1 MKRAIGMLCA
11 LLAGALPGQARAELR
26 VLSSTPTEIVVQFN
40 GTAIE
45 WQKVS
50 GVEASYRR
58 PLLQGG
64 VYLGQ
69 AGEPDVPSLI
79 QSIGIPEGATPVAT
93 VVSIAADDVP
103 VSDLA
108 PVARESATTNESN
121 QIRILSE
128 RIRDRTKEKGVNP
141 ANWAEI
147 SGISHVRGRSIAR
160 LVLHPQRYDFARGM
174 LQNVTSL
181 VVRVSWNAPS
191 GEAARG
197 MRRRESADWDKTLD
211 HTLLNSKEARAFAAT
226 VPPPVLRGSSDSFNS
241 APTWLKVKVRTSGMY
256 QIDYFAFSNSGFDP
270 ASIDPTTVRVF
281 SGRLTPLPEDLNV
294 PRDAFMEEHALLD
307 LTDGDHIF
315 DPEDRLLFHAL
326 GPHGWAA
333 EYDSTLSRTL
343 HLENGNTDETVY
355 WITWGGSFSSPPRRM
370 GSRSVPADTSAA
382 GFAQSAKA
390 REHFEENNVDNFRFR
405 DEDGWFWESLR
416 GRGRNRQ
423 YDLPLEGVKGSP
435 NGTGTVKVRLSSFDP
450 TISTLRH
457 VQLKWGLNT
466 VLADSMWSHNS
477 QSALVELSGTA
488 TTLRESKNPIVVD
501 AIPDEGGN
509 DLIYVAWFEIEY
521 ERSLI
526 ATGGRSLHFFSDPA
540 DGVADYLL
548 SGFDATPES
557 IFLFDVTDP
566 HNPVRLTDATVTLA
580 DAPHGLRFSDPAAT
594 SGAVRWY
601 LATTLEGVL
610 ALPKPEVAQIHGL
623 RSTANGG
630 EYIVIY
636 HPRFESGAL
645 RLTDLRRTAPGRPRV
660 TAAVDVQSVYDEF
673 SWGMVDPVAIRD
685 FLKYAWENWS
695 QGTPL
700 YVVLIGDAAYDT
712 KHYLSGSPENLLP
725 TYLGRYK
732 ESPTRISPLENTYF
746 YATDDFF
753 GYLEEND
760 YSPFFQPALD
770 LAIGR
775 YPIASE
781 SDLDVML
788 DKLESYL
795 NEAEPGEW
803 QNRMILTADD
813 ERTLDEQDR
822 ETQHTDQVETLART
836 YVPPSVD
843 AVKVYLTEFPRND
856 FGKKPEAQAKF
867 IEEFNRGALMASYT
881 GHGDQN
887 TLGQE
892 EVFVSQKVPELANGA
907 KLPIFSTFSCT
918 VSRFD
923 LLSGSSMCELFLA
936 HQGGGALTT
945 FASGALVFPNPS
957 ALLNQRWIGSMFG
970 TPYVVDTF
978 TRDVLP
984 LGLAQLIAKAVI
996 APDADDR
1003 EIRKN
1008 NEKYIILGDPAI
1020 EVRYGKTNVRFE
1032 RATVDSQTTEGF
1044 LRVIRGAVYDTQGRL
1059 LDGSNGAPVFQG
1071 KAFVHATEN
1080 ADTSGYAFEFPPPI
1094 ARPDTIQYKLDGP
1107 TMFRGEVPI
1116 VNGKFT
1122 AKFFISEAVPAG
1134 NRGRVSVFALEEGLA
1149 RHGSGAFD
1157 SLRISP
1163 TISRDQVDD
1172 AQGPTIRVSF
1182 QGSPGSSDGAV
1193 LTTEHPVM
1201 IVDLEDPSG
1210 INLRPFP
1217 QFARLEGEID
1227 GRDRIGLGEDF
1238 IYVAGS
1244 FTRGQVSRTLS
1255 FPPGKHTIEVKA
1267 FDNVGNRASVKTEF
1281 TIVTQGSDFD
1291 LVDAAIAPYPN
1302 PFKDECDFVYRL
1314 THDADVTLKIFTVS
1328 GRRIFEDD
1336 TILGRSGDNHYHW
1349 SGQDDGGGPLANGT
1363 YLFHLKATAVSGS
1376 QEGTSDEFVGR
1387 VVKMR

>member
-1 MKRAIGMLCA
+1 MKPAVGMLCA
-11 LLAGALPGQARAELR
+11 LLAWAGPGLARAELR
-26 VLSSTPTEIVVQFN
+26 VLSSTADELVVQFN
-40 GTAIE
+40 GSPIE
-45 WQKVS
+45 WQSVS
-50 GVEASYRR
+50 GVEKTYRR

-64 VYLGQ
+64 IYLGK

-79 QSIGIPEGATPVAT
+79 QCIGIPEGATPVAT
-93 VVSIAADDVP
+93 VVSVAADDVP

-108 PVARESATTNESN
+108 PVARESAKTNESN

-128 RIRDRTKEKGVNP
+128 RLRDRTKENGLSP
-141 ANWAEI
+141 AVWAEI
-147 SGISHVRGRSIAR
+147 SGISHVRGRRIAR
-160 LVLHPQRYDFARGM
+160 LVLHPQRYDFTRGI
-174 LQNVTSL
+174 LQNATSM
-181 VVRVSWNAPS
+181 VVRVQWNAPAGDS
-191 GEAARG
+191 EGG
-197 MRRRESADWDKTLD
+197 VRRRETSDWDKALD
-211 HTLLNSKEARAFAAT
+211 LTLLNSKQARSFPAT
-226 VPPPVLRGSSDSFNS
+226 APRPSPRGSSDSFNS
-241 APTWLKVKVRTSGMY
+241 APTWLKVKIRTSGMY
-256 QIDYFAFSNSGFDP
+256 QIDYFAFSNMGFDP

-281 SGRLTPLPEDLNV
+281 SGRLTPLAEDLNIA
-294 PRDAFMEEHALLD
+294 RDSFMEEHAILD
-307 LTDGDHIF
+307 LSDGDHIF
-315 DPEDRLLFHAL
+315 DPGDRLLFHAL
-326 GPHGWAA
+326 GPQGWEA
-333 EYDSTLSRTL
+333 EYDSTLSRTA

-370 GSRSVPADTSAA
+370 GSRSVRADTSAA
-382 GFAQSAKA
+382 FFAQSAPA
-390 REHFEENNVDNFRFR
+390 RAHFEENNVDNFRFR

-423 YDLPLEGVKGSP
+423 YDLPLEGVKDSP
-435 NGTGTVKVRLSSFDP
+435 NGTGTVKARLASFDP
-450 TISTLRH
+450 TSSTLRH
-457 VQLKWGLNT
+457 VQLKWGGN
-466 VLADSMWSHNS
+466 VLADSSWSHNS
-477 QSALVELSGTA
+477 QSALVEMSGTA
-488 TTLRESKNPIVVD
+488 TTLREDKNPIIVD
-501 AIPDEGGN
+501 AITDGGGN

-526 ATGGRSLHFFSDPA
+526 ASGGRSLQFFADPA
-540 DGVADYLL
+540 AGVSNYLL

-557 IFLFDVTDP
+557 IFLFDVTNP
-566 HNPVRLTDATVTLA
+566 HSPVRLTDATVTLT
-580 DAPHGLRFSDPAAT
+580 DAPHGLRFSDPAIM

-610 ALPKPEVAQIHGL
+610 ALPKPEVAQIKGL

-636 HPRFESGAL
+636 HPRFESGAQ
-645 RLTDLRRTAPGRPRV
+645 RLADLRRTAPGRPR
-660 TAAVDVQSVYDEF
+660 TAIAVDINDVYNEF
-673 SWGMVDPVAIRD
+673 SWGIVDPVAIRD

-712 KHYLSGSPENLLP
+712 KRYLSGSPENLVP

-732 ESPTRISPLENTYF
+732 ESPTRIAPLENTYF

-753 GYLEEND
+753 GYLEEED
-760 YSPFFQPALD
+760 YSSLFQPALD

-775 YPIASE
+775 YPIASPA
-781 SDLDVML
+781 DLDVML

-795 NEAEPGEW
+795 HEEEPGQW
-803 QNRMILTADD
+803 QNRIILTADD
-813 ERTLDEQDR
+813 ERTLDEEDR

-836 YVPPSVD
+836 YIPPAID

-892 EVFVSQKVPELANGA
+892 EVFVSQKVPELSNGA
-907 KLPIFSTFSCT
+907 KLPVFSTFSCT

-923 LLSGSSMCELFLA
+923 LLSGSSLCELFLA
-936 HQGGGALTT
+936 HDGGGAVTT

-957 ALLNQRWIGSMFG
+957 ASLNQRWIGSMFG

-978 TRDVLP
+978 SRDVLP
-984 LGLAQLIAKAVI
+984 LGLAAVIAKTVI

-1008 NEKYIILGDPAI
+1008 NEKYVILGDPAL

-1032 RATVDSQTTEGF
+1032 RATVDSQATEGL
-1044 LRVIRGAVYDTQGRL
+1044 LRVIRGAVYDTQGQI
-1059 LDGSNGAPVFQG
+1059 LDGSNGAPSFQG
-1071 KAFVHATEN
+1071 KAFMHVTEN

-1107 TMFRGEVPI
+1107 TAFRGDVPI
-1116 VNGKFT
+1116 VNGHFT
-1122 AKFFISEAVPAG
+1122 AKFFISEAVPSG
-1134 NRGRVSVFALEEGLA
+1134 NRGRVSVFALEEGQS

-1157 SLRISP
+1157 SLRIAP
-1163 TISRDQVDD
+1163 TISKDLVNDS
-1172 AQGPTIRVSF
+1172 QGPAIHISF
-1182 QGSPGSSDGAV
+1182 EGGSGGAEGAV
-1193 LTTEHPVM
+1193 LNTEHPMM

-1238 IYVAGS
+1238 TYGS
-1244 FTRGQVSRTLS
+1244 GSYTRGQVRHVLS
-1255 FPPGKHTIEVKA
+1255 FQPGKHTIEVKA
-1267 FDNVGNRASVKTEF
+1267 FDNVGNRASLKTEF

-1349 SGQDDGGGPLANGT
+1349 SGLDEGGGPLANGT
-1363 YLFHLKATAVSGS
+1363 YLFHFKATAQGGS
-1376 QEGTSDEFVGR
+1376 QAGVSDEFVGR